1 MMDFNFEFDQFFNET
16 ETSLIQQIQFE
27 TLESAQIEQFDS
39 LSTNE
44 TQTSFN
50 YELLLDSLKDDLKYS
65 TNVQSQDFI
74 SYNSVIVLEQT
85 PIQETNQA
93 EFDFL
98 PAEIYNFTPNPSLN
112 EEISIDDI
120 LSNSAYTDNEVPI
133 QLQVEFER
141 LEQAIEGESKRLDVC
156 QPNNPS
162 SVNGQVNIG
171 TKISNTRGA
180 RNARAYRDREREKQ
194 YKLDSTLEKT
204 IKSNEKLK
212 KKISLNKQILERMYE
227 YVKGLS
233 KEA

>member
-16 ETSLIQQIQFE
+16 ETSLIQQIE
-27 TLESAQIEQFDS
+27 TLESAQIDQFDS

-50 YELLLDSLKDDLKYS
+50 YELPLDSFKDGLKYS

-74 SYNSVIVLEQT
+74 SYDNIIILEQT

-93 EFDFL
+93 DFDFL
-98 PAEIYNFTPNPSLN
+98 EAEIYNFTPNPSLN
-112 EEISIDDI
+112 EESSI
-120 LSNSAYTDNEVPI
+120 LSNSAYSYNEVPI
-133 QLQVEFER
+133 QLQDEFER
-141 LEQAIEGESKRLDVC
+141 LEQAIEGESQRLDVC

-162 SVNGQVNIG
+162 SVNEPVNIG

-180 RNARAYRDREREKQ
+180 RNARAYRDREREKH
-194 YKLDSTLEKT
+194 YKLDGILEKT
-204 IKSNEKLK
+204 IKSNENLK

-227 YVKGLS
+227 YVKGLTN
-233 KEA
+233 EA